1 MIIRLKIGRLKLK
14 GPNNDYNRFLD
25 IFGDAYISQLEQ
37 RLDRGV
43 DIYNNP
49 FPPYSE
55 KYQKFRAEHGKNIQ
69 GDYLQLTGK
78 MLQSMSIVDHGRN
91 KIVIGFSGARPGG
104 GLGKSKRK
112 RKKQILNAAI
122 AYAHNEGKGRYGPI
136 PQRKFFGVVSK
147 IVTYSIKAALR
158 QITMWSKRR

>member
-1 MIIRLKIGRLKLK
+1 MIVRLKIGSLKLK

-25 IFGDAYISQLEQ
+25 IFGAAYISQLKQ
-37 RLDRGV
+37 RVDRGV

-49 FPPYSE
+49 FLPYSE
-55 KYQKFRAEHGKNIQ
+55 KYQKLRAEHGRNIQ
-69 GDYLQLTGK
+69 GDYLQLTGQ

-104 GLGKSKRK
+104 GLGKSKSK
-112 RKKQILNAAI
+112 TQVLNAAI
-122 AYAHNEGKGRYGPI
+122 AYAHNEGKGRHGPI
-136 PQRKFFGVVSK
+136 TQRKFFGVVSE
-147 IVTYSIKAALR
+147 IVTHSIKAALR